1 MGGSHADGVD
11 RRTRRVLLP
20 LLQSVLER
28 IPAGTVSLVT
38 APHEISIQ
46 TRILV
51 DSEISHEFSLKGR
64 TTCRSDSRSPAGYRA
79 DQSKAVPAWQVFQ
92 NWEPTE
98 RVEHLQQ
105 WLFCRTGLG
114 IRPPR

>member
-1 MGGSHADGVD
+1 MLKSQTQILTMLAKASFPTDSEQLFHDPSFSEVMQLTNPQWEALLFGNTGWVD
-11 RRTRRVLLP
+11 PTQMEWTEEHEESFLP

-51 DSEISHEFSLKGR
+51 DSEISHEFSWVRG
-64 TTCRSDSRSPAGYRA
+64 
-79 DQSKAVPAWQVFQ
+79 
-92 NWEPTE
+92 
-98 RVEHLQQ
+98 
-105 WLFCRTGLG
+105 
-114 IRPPR
+114 